1 MSIYLEWGN
10 ISPQPKGAE
19 CMQMTWTVTIDG
31 STNEKPEEELDFDLI
46 DQKEFTNDPIAIQE
60 DWLDTV
66 LSIAAMR
73 DKYRIKTVLKTVIG
87 PQKEDYEGRDV
98 LFIYALL
105 KKNAIPLAFL
115 LGALKNRGYLVLS
128 IWPPQ
133 FVNIVKEHPEKE
145 TVLSMLIQIAKN
157 PELFEFVNIC
167 CWVTQKS
174 SSFPPPYAS

>member
-1 MSIYLEWGN
+1 MIWNVTLEGTT
-10 ISPQPKGAE
+10 K
-19 CMQMTWTVTIDG
+19 
-31 STNEKPEEELDFDLI
+31 EKAEEELDFCLI
-46 DQKEFTNDPIAIQE
+46 DYKEFTSNPIAIQE

-66 LSIAAMR
+66 LSITAM
-73 DKYRIKTVLKTVIG
+73 KETYRVKTVLKTVIG
-87 PQKEDYEGRDV
+87 PQEEDYNGRDV

-115 LGALKNRGYLVLS
+115 LGSLKNRGYMVLS

-133 FVNIVKEHPEKE
+133 FVNVVKVHPEKE

-167 CWVTQKS
+167 CWDTQEG